1 MIAKENILAK
11 AEAENWEAAIRIVG
25 GLLEKAG
32 SVTPKYTQSMID
44 AVKEMGPY
52 MVILP
57 NFALAH
63 AAPSEAVLK
72 DDTALITLKKPVDF
86 GSQNDPVYVVLAI
99 CSQDGKSHMASL
111 TKIAEMLMKE
121 NTLDE
126 LKQAASVEEILAIIN
141 KDSTK

>member
-1 MIAKENILAK
+1 MIAEKNILAK
-11 AEAENWEAAIRIVG
+11 VDAADWEEAIRIVG
-25 GLLEKAG
+25 GLLENAG
-32 SVTPKYTQSMID
+32 SVTPKYTQAMID

-63 AAPSEAVLK
+63 AAPSEDVLK
-72 DDTALITLKKPVDF
+72 DDTALITLNNPVDF

-121 NTLDE
+121 NALDE
-126 LKQAASVEEILAIIN
+126 LKRAASIEEIISITS
-141 KDSTK
+141 KYSIK